1 VDGPDEFLEEAD
13 EQGSSEEADQHTS
26 SMESAGESTTPGS
39 ASWGRSAYIMTFIAG
54 VAALFAVIA
63 VIYVITHSTRPS
75 PRRGN
80 DTRVA
85 ELRKAGLDEAIGTRD
100 LISALHCAI
109 GYYDKRGEYPPN
121 RGNAPG
127 NEVCQGFYFQRE
139 NSPEGWAIAYEPIPN
154 SAGHVTRFRL
164 RSGPDS
170 QLGFDGPWLET
181 DEQGLVM
188 KRDHP
193 GEPARAVS
201 PMIGTAVSI
210 VGCIDKNRAAFA
222 SKGDSAATFNRDSA
236 ATLEDMILRSKV
248 ECTGTTALHH
258 DDTDPNADPNPNE
271 MLYLLDAR
279 STKGI
284 KTVAVY
290 TLTYVPRG
298 ARLEDGYDLYL
309 VPYKGESGIR
319 SYLRAADGTVHVTT
333 KTRRATSRDPVALP
347 CEVDASEICAR

>member
-1 VDGPDEFLEEAD
+1 
-13 EQGSSEEADQHTS
+13 
-26 SMESAGESTTPGS
+26 
-39 ASWGRSAYIMTFIAG
+39 
-54 VAALFAVIA
+54 
-63 VIYVITHSTRPS
+63 
-75 PRRGN
+75 
-80 DTRVA
+80 
-85 ELRKAGLDEAIGTRD
+85 
-100 LISALHCAI
+100 
-109 GYYDKRGEYPPN
+109 
-121 RGNAPG
+121 
-127 NEVCQGFYFQRE
+127 
-139 NSPEGWAIAYEPIPN
+139 
-154 SAGHVTRFRL
+154 
-164 RSGPDS
+164 
-170 QLGFDGPWLET
+170 
-181 DEQGLVM
+181 
-188 KRDHP
+188 
-193 GEPARAVS
+193 
-201 PMIGTAVSI
+201 
-210 VGCIDKNRAAFA
+210 
-222 SKGDSAATFNRDSA
+222 
-236 ATLEDMILRSKV
+236 MILHSKV